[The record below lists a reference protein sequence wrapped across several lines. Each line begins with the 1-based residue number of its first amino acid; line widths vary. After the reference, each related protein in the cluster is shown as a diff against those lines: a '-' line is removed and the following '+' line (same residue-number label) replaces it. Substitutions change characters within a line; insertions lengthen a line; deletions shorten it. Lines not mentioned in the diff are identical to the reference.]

1 MSTPVH
7 VLGIS
12 GSLRKGSLHTALLRN
27 AAELL
32 PPNVTLDIADI
43 SALPLY
49 NEDLDV
55 GEGPEPVRALRAQIA
70 AADALLLG
78 VPEYNY
84 SFSAAIKNVLDWGSR
99 PYRNPPLSGKPAAF
113 VSTGGQAGGARAQL
127 QLRQVAV
134 YTNLLVLNKPEVLIA
149 RGWEKFD
156 AEGRL
161 TDEAAR
167 EALRAQLEALA
178 AWTRRL
184 RGE

>member
-7 VLGIS
+7 ILGIS
-12 GSLRKGSLHTALLRN
+12 GSLRKGSFHTALLRN

-32 PPNVTLDIADI
+32 PPDVTLEIADI
-43 SALPLY
+43 SGVPLY
-49 NEDLDV
+49 NGDLEVD
-55 GEGPEPVRALRAQIA
+55 GGPEPVRALRAQIA
-70 AADALLLG
+70 EANALLLA

-84 SFSAAIKNVLDWGSR
+84 SFSAAIKNALDWASR
-99 PYRNPPLSGKPAAF
+99 PESPLNGKPVAF
-113 VSTGGQAGGARAQL
+113 MSTGGQLGGARAQL

-134 YTNLLVLNKPEVLIA
+134 YTNMLPLNRPEVIIP

-167 EALRAQLEALA
+167 VSIQAQLEALA